1 MQTLAQLLY
10 RVLQDD
16 STNIR
21 RKSCIA
27 TSKSEVLIE
36 SDTIYNEW
44 TARLMIGC
52 NKHDS
57 TYHFEHAY
65 CGLTTC
71 KWGHKWY
78 GVRFAYFSEWPH

>member
-44 TARLMIGC
+44 TARLM
-52 NKHDS
+52 N
-57 TYHFEHAY
+57 
-65 CGLTTC
+65 
-71 KWGHKWY
+71 
-78 GVRFAYFSEWPH
+78 